1 MESGNREVTPR
12 NPGRIGM
19 IGGLSP
25 GGDCARIYFDFV
37 RREPIASDFDKR
49 MGSLMSSMDSR
60 ERIPGKK
67 KVGNEFLMGKQEF

>member
-1 MESGNREVTPR
+1 
-12 NPGRIGM
+12 M

-49 MGSLMSSMDSR
+49 MGSLMSILLQNPLLLGS
-60 ERIPGKK
+60 
-67 KVGNEFLMGKQEF
+67 MGKRAKVIYAFEHGWGLKGEQDRDG